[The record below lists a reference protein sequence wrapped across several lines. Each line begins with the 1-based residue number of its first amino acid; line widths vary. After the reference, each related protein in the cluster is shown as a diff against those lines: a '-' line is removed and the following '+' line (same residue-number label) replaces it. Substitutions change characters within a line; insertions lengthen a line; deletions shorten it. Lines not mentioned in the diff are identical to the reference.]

1 MNNSLQVH
9 EETAS
14 NYFHRGNLLKHSG
27 KFEEA
32 AAAYHRCTELNPDF
46 SWYHHNLGEVLA
58 KLGQRD
64 GAEKSYRRACEL
76 NPNSAW
82 SWHNLGEVLEQE
94 GNLDEAV
101 AAYRKAVEIYPDFYE
116 FYNSLGKG
124 LCLQGQLD
132 ESISCLRRAI
142 ELDSESALP
151 YQNLWEALA
160 RQGRLDEGIECL
172 RHAIDL
178 NPGDGELYL
187 KLAEALQ
194 GKNELAEAVGYY
206 RKAIQLKPDF
216 HWLYYK
222 LGTALATQGQWEE
235 AIAAYSKAAELEPGS
250 AIVHHYLGHTLS
262 IVQRWDEAI
271 ASYRKAL
278 DIVPDAAIVY
288 QHLGDAL
295 TALGRWDQAVGA
307 YRNSVEIEPNS
318 LEAQDHLG
326 FALYQLG
333 GYEEA
338 IAAYRKA
345 LEVSP
350 NSDVVNFHLGD
361 ALWARGRVQPLQK
374 DIEADLDAAVNCYRR
389 SIELNP
395 NNLEVC
401 QKALEIQ
408 PDDPELYL
416 QFGKA
421 LAQQNQ
427 LEGASVQYRHAVELN
442 PELWEA
448 HHYLGEALV
457 KLGRCEEAI
466 ASCRKAIKLVPDVA
480 VVYYHLGQALTALQM
495 WEQAVVE
502 YSHATKLEANSV
514 EYQHGLGYALAK
526 VKRWDEAIACYRRAI
541 ELNPNFFESIYNL
554 GEALAQ
560 QGQIEEAIGCYHR
573 AIEISPN
580 SFECLNKLGEILAQ
594 QEQIE
599 EAIACYHRAI
609 ELNPNFFE
617 SIYNLGEALAQ
628 QGQIE
633 EVITCYR
640 RAIEINPN
648 SFECL
653 HKLGEILAQ
662 QEQIEEAIACYR
674 HAVEIN
680 PQCSGLHEKLR
691 KLQAQKGKT
700 DFEGHLDYATSNNVS
715 GWVRDHNAPDKVVFV
730 EIFVGNNLVGNCA
743 ANRYRQDL
751 AKIFQNHGCYGFYF
765 ELPSSFISQ
774 SAVEVSVRISE
785 TAQNLQ
791 KSPVSLVIGPKGQK
805 HDSKVFV
812 KDGSLESNLLYKR
825 KNKKLS
831 QDLVQPSV
839 AIIILNLNAGEFL
852 NKLFHS
858 FGLYNSYESIEFL
871 IVDHGSDDDSI
882 DVCQRWSETLPIK
895 IIDRGNNYSFAN
907 SNNLAASKTQSPLL
921 LFINNDITFCQDII
935 PELVNLMQD
944 QEIGIVGVKLLDVVQ
959 SGSLALPP
967 TQHLGVQF
975 NFYNPNE
982 LSRPFEV
989 RYTPQLLD
997 VQMAP
1002 WKVPAVTGAAMM
1014 CRREDFIAAG
1024 QFQEK
1029 YFYGLEDVDLCISFR
1044 EFLGKEIIC
1053 ANHLTAFHHR
1063 GLTRFSGGKGFDKR
1077 IANNRYVF
1085 DSRFGYLVRR
1095 SHLRDFFDNPLFWTS
1110 HPMRIGFAVTEADM
1124 AASAGDYF
1132 TAFELGE
1139 QLVREFGWE
1148 VFYLSEGPDWYDMTM
1163 LDVLVVM
1170 RHNYDLRLLHNTK
1183 PTLVKV
1189 AWARNWF
1196 KGWDSQE
1203 WSGDYDC
1210 FWCSSVQATE
1220 YIKSKLSKQVN
1231 LLRIAS
1237 NPERFSSGRFDAKFQ
1252 SDYCFTGSY
1261 WQAEREII
1269 NFLDPDA
1276 LPFNFAL
1283 YGHNWENVIKFK
1295 NYYRGPVPY
1304 TDLPKVYASTKIV
1317 IDDANSVTKEWGSV
1331 NSRVF
1336 DALMAGT
1343 LVITNGKLGNEEA
1356 FNGLLPTYDS
1366 QESLE
1371 KLLSE
1376 FLTDEN
1382 KRLELVAKLQK
1393 IALEQHTY
1401 NNRAHTVFAL
1411 LRDKICSTFRIS
1423 IKIGV
1428 PNWEVANEWGDY
1440 HFALAMKRAFERKGH
1455 SVRID
1460 ILPDWETP
1468 KGFGD
1473 DVAIVLR
1480 GLNRYKPKPYH
1491 INIMWNISH
1500 PDKISL
1506 SEYEQFDYVFVAS
1519 LRYAEELKQK
1529 LKVPVAPLLQCTDP
1543 ELFYPD
1549 LSGTEKVGEILFVGN
1564 SRKVYR
1570 PIVRHAIET
1579 GLAVDVY
1586 GTNWEPFLSP
1596 DYLKGEHIP
1605 NEVLRRYY
1613 TRCGVLLNDHW
1624 ETMQKKGFISNR
1636 LFDAAACGAAIV
1648 SDKIS
1653 GLEEV
1658 FDDVIITYSSP
1669 KELPAIVQT
1678 CLARHS
1684 DTVQKRR
1691 KLSQNI
1697 RQHHTFEK
1705 RVGEMLTVIEHL
1717 NAEKMRCAELLS
1729 SR

>member
-14 NYFHRGNLLKHSG
+14 NYFHRGNLLKQSD
-27 KFEEA
+27 KLEEA
-32 AAAYHRCTELNPDF
+32 AAAYQRCTELNPDF

-64 GAEKSYRRACEL
+64 GAEKSYRTACEL

-82 SWHNLGEVLEQE
+82 SWHNIGEVLEQQ

-132 ESISCLRRAI
+132 ESISCLRKAI
-142 ELDSESALP
+142 ELDPESALP

-160 RQGRLDEGIECL
+160 RQGRVDEGIECL

-194 GKNELAEAVGYY
+194 GKNDLAEAVGYY
-206 RKAIQLKPDF
+206 RKGIQLKPDF

-235 AIAAYSKAAELEPGS
+235 AIAAYTKAADLEPGS

-262 IVQRWDEAI
+262 RVQRWEEAI
-271 ASYRKAL
+271 TSYRKAL
-278 DIVPDAAIVY
+278 DIVPDAAIVS

-295 TALGRWDQAVGA
+295 TTLGRWEQAVGA

-333 GYEEA
+333 EYDEA

-345 LEVSP
+345 LEVAP

-361 ALWARGRVQPLQK
+361 ALCSRGRVQPLQK

-389 SIELNP
+389 SIEQNP

-408 PDDPELYL
+408 PDDAELYL

-457 KLGRCEEAI
+457 KLGRWEDAI
-466 ASCRKAIKLVPDVA
+466 ASCRKAIKLIPDVA

-502 YSHATKLEANSV
+502 YSHAIKLEANSV
-514 EYQHGLGYALAK
+514 AYQHGLGYALAK
-526 VKRWDEAIACYRRAI
+526 VKRWDEAIACYHRAI
-541 ELNPNFFESIYNL
+541 ELNPNFFDSIYNL

-573 AIEISPN
+573 AIE
-580 SFECLNKLGEILAQ
+580 L
-594 QEQIE
+594 
-599 EAIACYHRAI
+599 
-609 ELNPNFFE
+609 
-617 SIYNLGEALAQ
+617 
-628 QGQIE
+628 
-633 EVITCYR
+633 
-640 RAIEINPN
+640 NPN

-674 HAVEIN
+674 HAVELN
-680 PQCSGLHEKLR
+680 PQCSWLHQKLR

-700 DFEGHLDYATSNNVS
+700 DFEGHLDFATSNYVS

-730 EIFVGNNLVGNCA
+730 DIFVGNNLVGNCA
-743 ANRYRQDL
+743 ANKFRKDL
-751 AKIFQNHGCYGFYF
+751 AKIFHNHGCYGFYF
-765 ELPSSFISQ
+765 ELPSSLNSQ
-774 SAVEVSVRISE
+774 SAVDVSVRISE
-785 TAQNLQ
+785 NAQNLQ

-812 KDGSLESNLLYKR
+812 KHGSLDSKLLYR
-825 KNKKLS
+825 SKNKKSS
-831 QDLVQPSV
+831 QDLVQPTV

-895 IIDRGNNYSFAN
+895 IIDRAKNYSFAN
-907 SNNLAASKTQSPLL
+907 SNNLAASKTQSPLV
-921 LFINNDITFCQDII
+921 LFLNNDITFCQDII

-944 QEIGIVGVKLLDVVQ
+944 PEIGIVGVKLLDVVQ

-1014 CRREDFIAAG
+1014 CRREDFLAAG

-1029 YFYGLEDVDLCISFR
+1029 YFYGLEDVDLCVSFR
-1044 EFLGKEIIC
+1044 QFLGKEIIC

-1077 IANNRYVF
+1077 MGNNRSVF

-1095 SHLRDFFDNPLFWTS
+1095 SHLRDFFENPLFWTS

-1196 KGWDSQE
+1196 KGWDSQK

-1210 FWCSSVQATE
+1210 FWCSSVRGTE

-1237 NPERFSSGRFDAKFQ
+1237 NPERFSSGRFDPKFK

-1269 NFLDPDA
+1269 KFLDPDA

-1382 KRLELVAKLQK
+1382 KRLERVAKLQK

-1480 GLNRYKPKPYH
+1480 GLSSYKPKPYH

-1519 LRYAEELKQK
+1519 LLYAEELKQT

-1543 ELFYPD
+1543 DLFYPD
-1549 LSGTEKVGEILFVGN
+1549 KSGIEKVGEILFVGN

-1570 PIVRHAIET
+1570 HILRDAIES

-1596 DYLKGEHIP
+1596 DYLKGQHIP

-1636 LFDAAACGAAIV
+1636 LFDAAACGAVIV

-1697 RQHHTFEK
+1697 RQHHTFDK
-1705 RVGEMLTVIEHL
+1705 RVGEMLTVIEQL
-1717 NAEKMRCAELLS
+1717 NAEKMRPTSISNAH
-1729 SR
+1729 